1 VSGSSGLRA
10 AAPAGERKARR
21 NLLGKRSRRL
31 LALAAA
37 LAATA
42 AIAPSSP
49 AAAVKVPKL
58 DWQSCADPAQ
68 RGFQCA
74 TARVPLD
81 YSHPRGPRIHLAVI
95 RHRASDRAHRIGTLF
110 FNPGGPSA
118 AGTVGLPLVL
128 ERLPGGG
135 AGTL

>member
-1 VSGSSGLRA
+1 
-10 AAPAGERKARR
+10 
-21 NLLGKRSRRL
+21 
-31 LALAAA
+31 
-37 LAATA
+37 
-42 AIAPSSP
+42 
-49 AAAVKVPKL
+49 VKVPKL

-128 ERLPGGG
+128 GRFPAALR
-135 AGTL
+135 GTL